1 MIVRSVLLI
10 VIGILV
16 ACSSF
21 PINYTLE
28 AEFSDDWDKFENV
41 AKRHGSMVSLPP
53 FELSPQA
60 SLDAVDAAIE
70 VANAKLNAIAK
81 LKPSEMT
88 FVNTIGALDDI
99 SFEV

>member
-1 MIVRSVLLI
+1 M
-10 VIGILV
+10 
-16 ACSSF
+16 
-21 PINYTLE
+21 
-28 AEFSDDWDKFENV
+28 
-41 AKRHGSMVSLPP
+41 SLPP

-60 SLDAVDAAIE
+60 SLEAVDAAIE

-99 SFEV
+99 SFEVSLVANRTYMLKETSDNAEHRSKASEAIKVLNNR